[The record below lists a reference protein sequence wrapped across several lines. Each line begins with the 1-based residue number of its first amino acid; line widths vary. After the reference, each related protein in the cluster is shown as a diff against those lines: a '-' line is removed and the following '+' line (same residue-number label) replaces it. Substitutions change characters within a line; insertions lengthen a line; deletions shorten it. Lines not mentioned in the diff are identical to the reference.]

1 MLPYA
6 VTFLSLIHIFL
17 EFYEVLCGTAGKLP
31 YARIVAGKPKLWQ
44 CVVYLLVLTMF
55 VALSHFPSDFWQK
68 LLFNA
73 THKKRE
79 GAAHFNRMT
88 KSTGNTE
95 PKNTRT
101 IKSEKTTKGECTAE
115 LKKSAENTKTVK
127 YSKIVKKCELI
138 FLAVAIMIIMLP
150 KKPSFRCV

>member
-1 MLPYA
+1 MA
-6 VTFLSLIHIFL
+6 VCSISVGFDT
-17 EFYEVLCGTAGKLP
+17 VC
-31 YARIVAGKPKLWQ
+31 
-44 CVVYLLVLTMF
+44 CVVAFSVGFLAET
-55 VALSHFPSDFWQK
+55 
-68 LLFNA
+68 FNA

-101 IKSEKTTKGECTAE
+101 IESEKTTKGECAAE
-115 LKKSAENTKTVK
+115 LKISREHKNSEIFKDC
-127 YSKIVKKCELI
+127 KKCELI

-150 KKPSFRCV
+150 KKPSFEIDMLDVGQGTASI